1 MCLIYLARAS
11 GLPWGVSETSSL
23 FWGPRY
29 LLPSESFPT
38 PIYGIGWRSGGLSAI
53 ATPRGG
59 GLGPGLSAADGHSLK
74 QHVAQAK
81 HVASGGGRVLR
92 AWRLGHVRT
101 CPGCSADG
109 QGRPPG
115 PVCVGGSQQQC
126 HVLTP
131 HSQTPPPPV

>member
-81 HVASGGGRVLR
+81 HVASGGRG
-92 AWRLGHVRT
+92 
-101 CPGCSADG
+101 GCSVLGDWVMSAPAPVARQMG
-109 QGRPPG
+109 KAGRRG
-115 PVCVGGSQQQC
+115 LCAWEAASSSAMC
-126 HVLTP
+126 
-131 HSQTPPPPV
+131 